1 MIFLCFRLSASV
13 KWAFF
18 QRGRGKENET
28 DHENTKSDSPDRR
41 TELQMMLKLVHS
53 GFSGIQTRDICLVT
67 GSHNLPKSAI
77 FKTFK
82 ERICLMIADRY
93 WLDVSSQFQGL
104 SKEMKAAIGF
114 PTAPQSEWIVITY
127 SVFQEVFHL
136 GQRRLAV
143 LWQPWTSISSDLQ

>member
-1 MIFLCFRLSASV
+1 
-13 KWAFF
+13 
-18 QRGRGKENET
+18 
-28 DHENTKSDSPDRR
+28 
-41 TELQMMLKLVHS
+41 MMLKLIHS
-53 GFSGIQTRDICLVT
+53 GFSGIQTHDICLVT

-82 ERICLMIADRY
+82 KRICLMIADRY